1 MKQSFLTTFKIDF
14 MSAMPV
20 YEQVKKH
27 IKHSIA
33 KKILEADELLPSQRE
48 LATLLKINPNT
59 IARSYRELVQERIIS
74 GRTGK
79 GYRVNTNTDI
89 GKEKKKL
96 LEEKFL
102 LFLEEAVEMGF
113 SAEEIAGI
121 IDNIL
126 KKGENR

>member
-1 MKQSFLTTFKIDF
+1 

-48 LATLLKINPNT
+48 LASLLKINPNT
-59 IARSYRELVQERIIS
+59 IARSYRELLQEGIIS

-79 GYRVNTNTDI
+79 GYRVNTSTDM

-113 SAEEIAGI
+113 FAEEIVEI
-121 IDNIL
+121 IDKIL
-126 KKGENR
+126 KKGENI

>member
-1 MKQSFLTTFKIDF
+1 

-27 IKHSIA
+27 IKCSIA

-48 LATLLKINPNT
+48 LASLLKINPNT
-59 IARSYRELVQERIIS
+59 IARSYRELVQEGIIS

-79 GYRVNTNTDI
+79 GYRVNAWPDMAE
-89 GKEKKKL
+89 EKKKL

-121 IDNIL
+121 IDKIL